1 MAKAAKK
8 DMYEA
13 AILKAIKN
21 KPVYC
26 FKDIFVYYS
35 GISRQYAYEIGID
48 KSDKIRSI
56 IDHNKQKGKV
66 SMLDKWIKGDNA
78 TLQLAAM
85 RLIGDDETRK
95 RLNQQYVDH
104 TTAGEKINIIV
115 EKFTPSGR

>member
-1 MAKAAKK
+1 MAKANKK
-8 DMYEA
+8 DKYEA
-13 AILKAIKN
+13 EILAAIKG

-48 KSDKIRSI
+48 KSDKIRDI
-56 IDHNKQKGKV
+56 IAHNKQKGKV
-66 SMLDKWIKGDNA
+66 SMLDRWIKGENA

-85 RLIGDDETRK
+85 RLIGDEDVRR

-104 TTAGEKINIIV
+104 TTGGEKLNIQFILPND
-115 EKFTPSGR
+115 EN

>member
-1 MAKAAKK
+1 MSAKK
-8 DMYEA
+8 PKYEA
-13 AILKAIKN
+13 EILEAIKG

-48 KSDKIRSI
+48 KSDKIRGV
-56 IDHNKQKGKV
+56 IDRNKQKGKV

-85 RLIGDDETRK
+85 RLIGDDDIRR